1 MSLLVVLAL
10 ASLQWSS
17 YYRDLSFETL
27 FFLLSLFSVNVLIS
41 VFFNFDNSIKVSQK
55 QQSQKLR
62 LLLYFLYIINVL
74 YSKEIALLNVVL
86 GVGSY
91 YKDIA
96 NIPTLFPIVISL
108 NVFLIIDLFVRI
120 NNGRKA
126 KNIMTLVLLFS
137 FLILNMGRGIALM
150 AALTCLFSYFI
161 RYKFSSISFKKSFK
175 ILLSFSIVMIL
186 FSIMGSVRSDSNEV
200 RNQGNIKLLR
210 SFTELVQPTQH
221 FYNSGVSEMVLWPYV
236 YAISPIYNF
245 DNAVKTNYNLNDCNV
260 RFLTS
265 SLLSESI
272 QKNLLDKPN
281 ENKTGALVNYIFNV
295 STTFLSPF
303 YYCGWLGVV
312 FYLIAFYGIFFFLY
326 FIVRNTE
333 YKIVFLGLYST
344 IFSLSLFSNMFILD
358 VLFIP
363 VIGTVLLSLIGKKKI
378 KIGTTKISGYK

>member
-1 MSLLVVLAL
+1 MLLFNPFMIFNMSLLVVLAL

-41 VFFNFDNSIKVSQK
+41 VFFNFDNSIKVSKK
-55 QQSQKLR
+55 QQSKKLR

-120 NNGRKA
+120 NNGDKR

-161 RYKFSSISFKKSFK
+161 RYKFSSISFKKLFK

-245 DNAVKTNYNLNDCNV
+245 DNAVRINYNLNDCNV
-260 RFLTS
+260 RFLTLP
-265 SLLSESI
+265 SLPI
-272 QKNLLDKPN
+272 
-281 ENKTGALVNYIFNV
+281 
-295 STTFLSPF
+295 
-303 YYCGWLGVV
+303 
-312 FYLIAFYGIFFFLY
+312 
-326 FIVRNTE
+326 
-333 YKIVFLGLYST
+333 
-344 IFSLSLFSNMFILD
+344 
-358 VLFIP
+358 
-363 VIGTVLLSLIGKKKI
+363 
-378 KIGTTKISGYK
+378 

>member
-1 MSLLVVLAL
+1 MILFNPFMIFNMSLLVVLAL

-27 FFLLSLFSVNVLIS
+27 FFLFSLFFINVLIS
-41 VFFNFDNSIKVSQK
+41 VFFNFDNSIKVPKK
-55 QQSQKLR
+55 QQSKKLR

-74 YSKEIALLNVVL
+74 YSKEIALVNVVL

-108 NVFLIIDLFVRI
+108 NVFLIIDLFIRI
-120 NNGRKA
+120 NNGRKG
-126 KNIMTLVLLFS
+126 KNIMILVLLFF

-161 RYKFSSISFKKSFK
+161 RYKFSSMSFKKLFK
-175 ILLSFSIVMIL
+175 ILLSFSIV
-186 FSIMGSVRSDSNEV
+186 
-200 RNQGNIKLLR
+200 NQGNMKLLR
-210 SFTELVQPTQH
+210 SFTELVQPTQN

-236 YAISPIYNF
+236 YSISPIYNF
-245 DNAVKTNYNLNDCNV
+245 DNAVRTDYNLNDCNV

-303 YYCGWLGVV
+303 YYCGWFGVV
-312 FYLIAFYGIFFFLY
+312 FYLIAFYGFFFFLY

-363 VIGTVLLSLIGKKKI
+363 LMGTVLLSLIGRKKI
-378 KIGTTKISGYK
+378 KIGNTKISGYK